1 MTTDMNKLAFDLLK
15 RIGVASDTA
24 EKLRQLRAEYEE
36 MKESIPEWQKEGISE
51 AIETAKKR
59 RMRRE
64 LGYSMLELTNSSS
77 MKAPRKIFKV

>member
-1 MTTDMNKLAFDLLK
+1 MADNDKLAFDLLK
-15 RIGVASDTA
+15 RIVAASDTA

-36 MKESIPEWQKEGISE
+36 MKESIPEWQKEGIIE

-64 LGYSMLELTNSSS
+64 LEYSMLELMNSSS
-77 MKAPRKIFKV
+77 VKAKTKIFKV

>member
-1 MTTDMNKLAFDLLK
+1 MADNDKLAFDLLK
-15 RIGVASDTA
+15 RIVVASDTA

-64 LGYSMLELTNSSS
+64 LEYSMLELMNSSS
-77 MKAPRKIFKV
+77 VKAKTKIFKV